1 MNPERKRRTLEEV
14 RRRLGP
20 EKVSERRACKV
31 LGQPRGTQRY
41 AKRRPADEA
50 KLLEEMRRIAR
61 KRSRF
66 GSPRI
71 HQTLRKGGWKV
82 VTVHTP
88 CKRKIGDAPSG
99 GFSPVSTS
107 SRSKLVLP

>member
-1 MNPERKRRTLEEV
+1 VSPERKRRTVDEV

-41 AKRRPADEA
+41 ARHRPADEA
-50 KLLEEMRRIAR
+50 RLLEEMRRIAR
-61 KRSRF
+61 QRSRF

-71 HQTLRKGGWKV
+71 YQTLRRHGWKAN
-82 VTVHTP
+82 H
-88 CKRKIGDAPSG
+88 KR
-99 GFSPVSTS
+99 VE
-107 SRSKLVLP
+107 RL

>member
-1 MNPERKRRTLEEV
+1 MNPERKRRTLEEA

-82 VTVHTP
+82 E
-88 CKRKIGDAPSG
+88 K
-99 GFSPVSTS
+99 GFPVAA
-107 SRSKLVLP
+107 

>member
-1 MNPERKRRTLEEV
+1 VSPERKRRTVDEV

-41 AKRRPADEA
+41 TKRRPADEA
-50 KLLEEMRRIAR
+50 KLLKEMRQIAL

-71 HQTLRKGGWKV
+71 YRALRRRGWQVNHKRV
-82 VTVHTP
+82 ERLWREEGMQVPKKQHTTP
-88 CKRKIGDAPSG
+88 GVK
-99 GFSPVSTS
+99 F
-107 SRSKLVLP
+107 